1 MELEIL
7 SLLRV
12 SCGQLLQ
19 AIVEAK
25 CLLGL
30 LFSVLVCHG
39 LWLGI
44 RFFIIFIVGLRDWIK
59 LLVWLG
65 ADQFF

>member
-7 SLLRV
+7 SLLCV

-19 AIVEAK
+19 AIVEAE
-25 CLLGL
+25 CLLSL

-39 LWLGI
+39 LRLGI
-44 RFFIIFIVGLRDWIK
+44 RFFIVFIVWLRDWMIK
-59 LLVWLG
+59 LLVWLR
-65 ADQFF
+65 AD